1 MTITVLPLDLVIDDA
16 DGSVTIRLRSTPQDD
31 DRPLTRRIPDYLR
44 AHPHSTAAAVAE
56 ALGSSSPDSVSSTLS
71 ELKKRG
77 EVDNA
82 VDGHTTREWV
92 AFTYVVAE
100 LDADGQIVAYLRGL
114 AAKEFGPDV
123 THRLTPDLNLAWR
136 FPDRERAQ
144 VEADR
149 FNPVH
154 GNPPL
159 TVIKALIP

>member
-1 MTITVLPLDLVIDDA
+1 MTITIMPLDLLIDDV
-16 DGSVTIRLRSTPQDD
+16 DGSVTIRLRSAPQND
-31 DRPLTRRIPDYLR
+31 DRPLTKRIPDYLR
-44 AHPHSTAAAVAE
+44 AHPHSTAADVAE

-82 VDGHTTREWV
+82 VDGHNTREWV

-100 LDADGQIVAYLRGL
+100 LDADGQAVTYLSGI
-114 AAKEFGPDV
+114 AAKQFGPDV
-123 THRLTPDLNLAWR
+123 TYRLTPDLSLAWR
-136 FPDRERAQ
+136 FPDREHAQ

-149 FNPVH
+149 FKPVP